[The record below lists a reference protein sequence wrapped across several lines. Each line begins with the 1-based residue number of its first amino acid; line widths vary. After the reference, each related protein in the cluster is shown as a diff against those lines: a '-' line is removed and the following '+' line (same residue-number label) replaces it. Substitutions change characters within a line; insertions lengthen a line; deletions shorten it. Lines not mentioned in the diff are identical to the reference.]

1 MLDNVLFQVIADD
14 LGAHAAL
21 DSEIVIQHEREVRFA
36 AAKIENRDLVAAVG
50 AERVVHQLD
59 EAVDLLVFVVF
70 CLDDLEVRRKY
81 AEVDEGGDV
90 LPLLQNVLLF
100 AVVRGGHGGAGR
112 AGLGRALVCAVRL
125 ADVLACLRLGA
136 ERDGAEQAVQLLL
149 ERFEQRAA
157 RDVAVRDLLPLLIF
171 KLKEGLPAQR

>member
-90 LPLLQNVLLF
+90 LALLQDVLFL
-100 AVVRGGHGGAGR
+100 AVVRGHGGAGR
-112 AGLGRALVCAVRL
+112 AGLGRALVRAVRL

-157 RDVAVRDLLPLLIF
+157 RDVAVRDLLPLLVF
-171 KLKEGLPAQR
+171 ELEKGLPAQR

>member
-157 RDVAVRDLLPLLIF
+157 RDVAVRDLLPLLVF
-171 KLKEGLPAQR
+171 ELEKGLPAQR